1 METRA
6 CSVSGMY
13 YPGDPAHLE
22 QFLEM
27 VFLDAGETDMPDDA
41 LGIVSPHAG
50 YPYSGA
56 VAARAFAA
64 IPSSFDGTFIVIGP
78 SHEGFMTCAS
88 AVPWETPLGII
99 DTDAALVEAIGVPVD
114 EGAHA
119 GEHSIEVQMPFIKYR
134 FPRARVAPL
143 MMGDQ
148 SMESA
153 EALAAAVVHATRET
167 GREVRVVASSDFSH
181 YIHMDLAR
189 QIDLQAIEA
198 LETLDIPQF
207 YQRIRSLHVSACGY
221 GPIAAMVLA
230 TRGLGATRGHL
241 LSYTTSG
248 DVTGDPI
255 AVGYAAIA
263 VV

>member
-1 METRA
+1 METRK

-22 QFLEM
+22 QFLGM
-27 VFLDAGETDMPDDA
+27 VFQEAGEPDMPDA
-41 LGIVSPHAG
+41 SGIVSPHAG

-64 IPSSFDGTFIVIGP
+64 ISSSFDGTFIVIGP

-88 AVPWETPLGII
+88 KLPWETPLGIV
-99 DTDAALVEAIGVPVD
+99 DTDTELVEAIGVPVD
-114 EGAHA
+114 ERAHA
-119 GEHSIEVQMPFIKYR
+119 GEHSIEVQVPFIKYR
-134 FPRARVAPL
+134 FPRARIAPI

-153 EALAAAVVHATRET
+153 KALASAIVRAVQET

-181 YIHMDLAR
+181 YVPQDLAR
-189 QIDLQAIEA
+189 HVDLQAIEA
-198 LETLDIPQF
+198 LESLDVPEF
-207 YQRIRSLHVSACGY
+207 YRRIKFLNVSACGY
-221 GPIAAMVLA
+221 GPIATMVLA
-230 TRGLGATRGHL
+230 ARALGATRGKL

-248 DVTGDPI
+248 NITGDPI
-255 AVGYAAIA
+255 VVGYAAVAA
-263 VV
+263 V

>member
-1 METRA
+1 METRR

-22 QFLEM
+22 QFLGM
-27 VFLDAGETDMPDDA
+27 VFQDAGETDMPDA

-64 IPSSFDGTFIVIGP
+64 ISSSFDGTFIVIGP

-88 AVPWETPLGII
+88 ALPWETPLGIV
-99 DTDAALVEAIGVPVD
+99 DTDTELVEVIGVPVD
-114 EGAHA
+114 ERAHA
-119 GEHSIEVQMPFIKYR
+119 GEHSIEIQLPFIKYR
-134 FPRARVAPL
+134 FPRARIVPL

-148 SMESA
+148 SMKSA
-153 EALAAAVVHATRET
+153 ESLAEQIIRATRET

-181 YIHMDLAR
+181 YVPQDLAR
-189 QIDLQAIEA
+189 HVDLQAIEA
-198 LETLDIPQF
+198 LDTLDVPEF
-207 YQRIRSLHVSACGY
+207 YRRIRSLNVSACGY
-221 GPIAAMVLA
+221 GPIATMVLVA
-230 TRGLGATRGHL
+230 RAFGATKGKL

-248 DVTGDPI
+248 NITGDPVV
-255 AVGYAAIA
+255 VGYAAVA
-263 VV
+263 VM

>member
-27 VFLDAGETDMPDDA
+27 VFLDAGETNMPDA

-64 IPSSFDGTFIVIGP
+64 ISSSFDGTFIVIGP

-88 AVPWETPLGII
+88 AIPWETPLGIVDI
-99 DTDAALVEAIGVPVD
+99 DAELVKAIGVPVD
-114 EGAHA
+114 ERAHA

-134 FPRARVAPL
+134 FPRARVAPI

-148 SMESA
+148 SLESA
-153 EALAAAVVHATRET
+153 KALTAAIVRATRET
-167 GREVRVVASSDFSH
+167 GREVRIVASSDFSH
-181 YIHMDLAR
+181 YIPMDLAR

-198 LETLDIPQF
+198 LETLDVPEF
-207 YQRIRSLHVSACGY
+207 YRRIQSLHVSACGY
-221 GPIAAMVLA
+221 GPIATMTLA
-230 TRGLGATRGHL
+230 ARSHGATQGKL